1 MKVNVSES
9 AAAKALAV
17 LANSGDA
24 DLIDL
29 RDRLAAGLSKN
40 RPDRL
45 TLGEL
50 DAVVAMVELATT
62 NGARWAG
69 VCGTQARLSRPDLAH
84 ALVKLKAMAERER
97 ARDEGLVV

>member
-1 MKVNVSES
+1 
-9 AAAKALAV
+9 
-17 LANSGDA
+17 
-24 DLIDL
+24 
-29 RDRLAAGLSKN
+29 
-40 RPDRL
+40 
-45 TLGEL
+45 
-50 DAVVAMVELATT
+50 MVELATT